1 LSSTRRETRRRQGR
15 SGGGAL
21 LSRKRLAA
29 VFGTATAVVA
39 FLIGVTNLTDWV
51 QRKFD
56 DPEPPPPAKIDAQ
69 ITGVH
74 LSSARQSLED
84 YLLSTGAPLRGLTRR
99 ERDEL
104 GFLFE
109 VGVRLTG
116 SQGERF
122 PLLWSLRGA
131 RSGVRVPGPA
141 YAQLA
146 VTFVPRGR
154 EHARTW
160 PVWVPYPP
168 RKSSYFLR
176 VTLTDKKGQPVD
188 MQESKP
194 FTVDRVPN

>member
-1 LSSTRRETRRRQGR
+1 
-15 SGGGAL
+15 
-21 LSRKRLAA
+21 
-29 VFGTATAVVA
+29 VFGAAAAVVA
-39 FLIGVTNLTDWV
+39 FLVGVTNLTDWV

-69 ITGVH
+69 ITGVR

-84 YLLSTGAPLRGLTRR
+84 YLLSTGESLGGLTER

-131 RSGVRVPGPA
+131 QSGERVPGPA

-160 PVWVPYPP
+160 PAWVPYPP
-168 RKSSYFLR
+168 RKGSYFLR
-176 VTLTDKKGQPVD
+176 VTLTDKQGQPVD

>member
-1 LSSTRRETRRRQGR
+1 MSSTRRDTGRRERP
-15 SGGGAL
+15 SGSEAL

-29 VFGTATAVVA
+29 GFGAAAAVVA
-39 FLIGVTNLTDWV
+39 FLVSASSLVDWV

-56 DPEPPPPAKIDAQ
+56 DPEPPPPVKIEDQ

-84 YLLSTGAPLRGLTRR
+84 YLLSTGERLGGLTER

-122 PLLWSLRGA
+122 PLLWSLRSV
-131 RSGVRVPGPA
+131 RSGERVPGPA

-168 RKSSYFLR
+168 RKGSYFLR

-188 MQESKP
+188 MQESKR
-194 FTVDRVPN
+194 FTVDQVPN